1 MSNDSIT
8 VRLAP
13 KDIERMDRLISAG
26 HFASRSDLIRSSV
39 RSTLDRREVPPIIE
53 EMRRIGAEK
62 GITTEDIVK
71 AVRKVRREIYQE
83 EYGDDDEEDDDE
95 NGGIG

>member
-13 KDIERMDRLISAG
+13 KDIERMDRLIEGG
-26 HFASRSDLIRSSV
+26 HFTSRSDLVRSSV
-39 RSTLDRREVPPIIE
+39 RRTLESRRQVPAIFE
-53 EMRRIGAEK
+53 EMRKIADEK

-71 AVRKVRREIYQE
+71 AVREVRHEIHQE
-83 EYGDDDEEDDDE
+83 EHGDDDEDDE
-95 NGGIG
+95 

>member
-13 KDIERMDRLISAG
+13 MDIEEMDRLIEAG
-26 HFASRSDLIRSSV
+26 HYTSRSDLVRSSV
-39 RSTLDRREVPPIIE
+39 RRTLERRRGIPPIIE
-53 EMRRIGAEK
+53 EMRRIGEEK
-62 GITTEDIVK
+62 GITTEDIVR

-83 EYGDDDEEDDDE
+83 EHGDDEDEDDDDR
-95 NGGIG
+95 

>member
-13 KDIERMDRLISAG
+13 MDIEAMDRLIEAG
-26 HFASRSDLIRSSV
+26 HYTSRSDLVRTSIRKTIGSG
-39 RSTLDRREVPPIIE
+39 REIPPIFDK
-53 EMRRIGAEK
+53 MARMADEK

-71 AVRKVRREIYQE
+71 AVRKYRPLVYKEV
-83 EYGDDDEEDDDE
+83 YGDDEDEDD
-95 NGGIG
+95 